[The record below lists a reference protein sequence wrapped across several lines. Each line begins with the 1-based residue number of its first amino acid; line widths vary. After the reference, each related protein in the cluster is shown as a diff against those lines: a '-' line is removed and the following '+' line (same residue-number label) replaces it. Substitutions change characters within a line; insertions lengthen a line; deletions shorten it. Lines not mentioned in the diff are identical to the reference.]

1 MAFRA
6 RLAGQIGFLIDGRFW
21 RFLVIFFCHLAS
33 TVRHSAVLRVVSN
46 TILGA
51 RSVAGLNW
59 TLGPRPGAQNW
70 GLLVFSGLFA
80 IF

>member
-1 MAFRA
+1 MIFGNF
-6 RLAGQIGFLIDGRFW
+6 LAIFLDT
-21 RFLVIFFCHLAS
+21 AS

-46 TILGA
+46 TVLGT
-51 RSVAGLNW
+51 RSVAGLKW

>member
-1 MAFRA
+1 MAVF
-6 RLAGQIGFLIDGRFW
+6 GDFW
-21 RFLVIFFCHLAS
+21 RFLVIFGDFLAIFLGTAS

-46 TILGA
+46 TVLGA
-51 RSVAGLNW
+51 RSVAGLKW

-70 GLLVFSGLFA
+70 GLLVVSGLSA